1 MSVDMPQPGDMPEPK
16 DTNVPV
22 ILVTGFLGAGKTT
35 FINDLLLNA
44 KGLRIAAIV
53 NDFGSINI
61 DATLLESASDA
72 VIGLKNG
79 CICCSLQGDLL
90 RTLRQVLQDGR
101 GGPPDLILIEA
112 SGVADPQGIVQALM
126 DPVLFRAA
134 ALDSIVCIADAE
146 DLLDSPDRWQ
156 DPLWQAQIL
165 AADIVQLS
173 KVTAGD
179 DRLPALAARLGE
191 TGKAYVLGTDGTTLA
206 VTDLIGR
213 AGFRLT
219 PEQRPALD
227 SGRFASVE
235 WSCDGPVSLPRFQA
249 LIGSLSGSLLRA
261 KGWMQFREKPGD
273 CVLFQMVGRR
283 ASLSPSDRD
292 FQGSRLVLIGES
304 KAFEPEDIMARL
316 DSLAEQNGSN

>member
-1 MSVDMPQPGDMPEPK
+1 MPADVS
-16 DTNVPV
+16 VPV
-22 ILVTGFLGAGKTT
+22 VLVTGFLGAGKTT

-44 KGLRIAAIV
+44 EGLRIAAIV

-90 RTLRQVLQDGR
+90 RTLRQVLQDSQDR
-101 GGPPDLILIEA
+101 RPDLILIEA
-112 SGVADPQGIVQALM
+112 SGVADPRGIVQALM

-134 ALDSIVCIADAE
+134 ALDSIVCIADTE
-146 DLLDSPDRWQ
+146 DLLESPERWQ
-156 DPLWQAQIL
+156 DPLWQAQVS
-165 AADIVQLS
+165 AADMVQLS
-173 KVTAGD
+173 KVSTLPADD
-179 DRLPALAARLGE
+179 DRLATLVTRLGAI
-191 TGKAYVLGTDGTTLA
+191 GKATVLGTDGTTLA

-219 PEQRPALD
+219 PEQRPTLD

-235 WSCDGPVSLPRFQA
+235 WTCDSPVSLPGFQTV
-249 LIGSLSGSLLRA
+249 IGELSGSLLRA

-283 ASLSPSDRD
+283 ASLSPSERD
-292 FQGSRLVLIGES
+292 FQGCRLVLIGES
-304 KAFEPEDIMARL
+304 RVFEPEDITASL
-316 DSLAEQNGSN
+316 DNLAERDGIN

>member
-1 MSVDMPQPGDMPEPK
+1 MPEPTNMPAPK

-22 ILVTGFLGAGKTT
+22 VLVTGFLGAGKTT
-35 FINDLLLNA
+35 FINALLLNA

-61 DATLLESASDA
+61 DAALLESASDA

-90 RTLRQVLQDGR
+90 RTLRQVLQNSRDGR
-101 GGPPDLILIEA
+101 PDLILIEA

-156 DPLWQAQIL
+156 DPLWQAQIA
-165 AADIVQLS
+165 AADMVQLS
-173 KVTAGD
+173 KVPAGD

-292 FQGSRLVLIGES
+292 FQGCRLVLIGES
-304 KAFEPEDIMARL
+304 KTFMPDNIMARL
-316 DSLAEQNGSN
+316 DSLAELASIK

>member
-1 MSVDMPQPGDMPEPK
+1 MPKPKDMPEPAGAG
-16 DTNVPV
+16 VPV
-22 ILVTGFLGAGKTT
+22 VLVTGFLGAGKTT

-44 KGLRIAAIV
+44 QGLRIAAIV

-90 RTLRQVLQDGR
+90 RTLRQVLQDGQDGR
-101 GGPPDLILIEA
+101 PDLILIEA
-112 SGVADPQGIVQALM
+112 SGIADPRGIVQGLM

-134 ALDSIVCIADAE
+134 ALDSIVCIADVE
-146 DLLDSPDRWQ
+146 DLLDSQERWQ
-156 DPLWQAQIL
+156 DPLWQAQIS

-173 KVTAGD
+173 KVSTLPADD
-179 DRLPALAARLGE
+179 DRLATLVLRLGAL
-191 TGKAYVLGTDGTTLA
+191 GKATVLGTDGTTLA

-219 PEQRPALD
+219 AEQRPALD

-235 WSCDGPVSLPRFQA
+235 WICDSPVSLPGFQA
-249 LIGSLSGSLLRA
+249 VIGELSGSLLRA

-283 ASLSPSDRD
+283 ANLSPSERN
-292 FQGSRLVLIGES
+292 FQGCRLVLIGES
-304 KAFEPEDIMARL
+304 KTFEPEDLTAKL
-316 DSLAEQNGSN
+316 DSLAKLASIK